1 MKQRLKQ
8 ITKFMAVCALLV
20 LSGCEKDLYDDGIQN
35 ENRKLIIRDI
45 SLKDLTDS
53 KINSKII
60 ERVNDVKNSKNNP
73 NGRIVYD
80 SINDFYFDEEHG
92 KYIEKGNYHS
102 YTFPVY

>member
-53 KINSKII
+53 KINSKIL
-60 ERVNDVKNSKNNP
+60 ERVNDVKNRKNNP

-80 SINDFYFDEEHG
+80 SINDFYFDDEHG
-92 KYIEKGNYHS
+92 
-102 YTFPVY
+102 